1 MRKVRWKAAKVS
13 FLAML
18 SFILIL
24 GLIGCNKASNG
35 NGTDGKSQTD
45 LNGAQLYKP
54 GTYNG
59 EAEGLHSKIKVE
71 VTVDANSIKSI
82 KVLEQNDTK
91 GISDPVF
98 TTIPEKIVQ
107 GQTLKVD
114 AVTGASV
121 SSQGLVDA
129 IADALAKAGADV
141 NALKNKEPI
150 LANVAKE
157 DVTKETEVVIIG
169 GGGAGLAAAVS
180 AGEQG
185 AKVILI
191 EKAPALGGNTIR
203 SGGAL
208 NSYDPVRQ
216 PKKEMNQALIN
227 ELKDI
232 LTYKEDQFGEYGNTL
247 KVLKAQIKNYLSKED
262 TSKLFDSPELHMI
275 HTYIGGKRTELD
287 GKEIWGKFELV
298 QTLAKNGYGTIQW
311 LEGKGVGFGD
321 GIGTVLGALWPR
333 THHSTQPLATGYI
346 NSLEKAATKLG
357 AEIMLNT
364 KATKLIM
371 EDGKVVGVTAEQSD
385 GTVVTLKAT
394 KGVVMATGGFGANP
408 EMVVKY
414 NNCWPD
420 LDPNIKTT
428 NTANATGDGIIMGEE
443 VGANLW
449 GMGFIQLMPSGEPET
464 GALSGGVWGSAET
477 QIFVNKEGKRY
488 VNEYA
493 ERDVLAAA
501 ALKQKDKTFYI
512 ISDMTALGNPK
523 MSDKTNWGETYQSL
537 IDRKS
542 IFKGDTLGDL
552 AKQIGV
558 PVEVFVKE
566 MAKYN
571 TYVENQNDPEFGKK
585 NFGAKLEKAPFFAT
599 PRTPSVHH
607 TMGGLEI
614 NEKAQVLDAKGTP
627 IPGFYAAGEV
637 AGGLHAGNRL
647 GGNAITDIF
656 TFGRIAGTSAAGTK

>member
-1 MRKVRWKAAKVS
+1 MRKPRLEAAKVS
-13 FLAML
+13 FLVML
-18 SFILIL
+18 SFILIM
-24 GLIGCNKASNG
+24 GLIGCNKAG
-35 NGTDGKSQTD
+35 NGADVKNKPEQE
-45 LNGAQLYKP
+45 GAQVYTP

-71 VTVDANSIKSI
+71 VTVDASSIKSI

-91 GISDPVF
+91 GVSDPVF
-98 TTIPEKIVQ
+98 TTIPEKIIQ

-114 AVTGASV
+114 AVTGASI
-121 SSQGLVDA
+121 SSQGLIDA
-129 IADALAKAGADV
+129 VADALAKAGADV
-141 NALKNKEPI
+141 NELKNKEPI
-150 LANVAKE
+150 LSDLAKE
-157 DVTKETEVVIIG
+157 SITKETEVVVVG

-232 LTYKEDQFGEYGNTL
+232 LTYKEDQFGEYGSTL
-247 KVLKAQIKNYLSKED
+247 KMLKGQIKNYLEKGD
-262 TSKLFDSPELHMI
+262 TSKLFDSPELHII
-275 HTYIGGKRTELD
+275 HTYIGGKRTGLD

-298 QTLAKNGYGTIQW
+298 KTLATHSYDTIQW
-311 LEGKGVGFGD
+311 LEGNGVAFGD

-333 THHSTQPLATGYI
+333 THHCMEPLGTGYI
-346 NSLEKAATKLG
+346 NNLEKTATKLG

-364 KATKLIM
+364 KATKLMI
-371 EDGKVVGVTAEQSD
+371 ENGKVVGVTAEQSD
-385 GTVVTLKAT
+385 GTVVTLKAS

-414 NNCWPD
+414 NNYWPD
-420 LDPNIKTT
+420 LDPEIKTT

-443 VGANLW
+443 AGANLW

-477 QIFVNKEGKRY
+477 QIFINKEGKRY

-501 ALKQKDKTFYI
+501 ALKQKDKIFYI

-523 MSDKTNWGETYQSL
+523 LSDKTGWGDSYQDL
-537 IDRKS
+537 IDNKQ
-542 IFKGDTLGDL
+542 IFKGDTLEDL

-558 PVEVFVKE
+558 PVDTFIKE
-566 MAKYN
+566 MEKYN
-571 TYVENQNDPEFGKK
+571 TYVEKQNDPEFGKK
-585 NFGAKLEKAPFFAT
+585 NFGSKLEKAPFFAT

-614 NEKAQVLDAKGTP
+614 NEKAQVLDTKGTP
-627 IPGFYAAGEV
+627 IAGLYAAGEV

-656 TFGRIAGTSAAGTK
+656 TFGRIAGESVAGK